1 MGDENVLSEQ
11 YLDDIFHCKLPK
23 GLLWCLIFVKN
34 LDNEKGKSV
43 QSSKSVASVSPNV
56 KDPRK
61 RKKQKSKEREKKA
74 KHVVVEDDEKE
85 KSGSLGVEMDG
96 GNLLGMLD
104 NLEDSLKDQANIDDD
119 GDT

>member
-1 MGDENVLSEQ
+1 MCKSEKHQHLLFYLCPPDENVLSEQ

-34 LDNEKGKSV
+34 LDNEKGKSTV
-43 QSSKSVASVSPNV
+43 QQSLKSVSSASPNV

-61 RKKQKSKEREKKA
+61 RKKQRSKEREKKV
-74 KHVVVEDDEKE
+74 KSREKE
-85 KSGSLGVEMDG
+85 KSVSLGVEMDG

-104 NLEDSLKDQANIDDD
+104 NL
-119 GDT
+119 